1 MYKKKFKQHGLPC
14 PCGQSSDA
22 YAIDFKG
29 DGYCFSCS
37 KPFGNKE
44 KIIAEKTGV
53 EEFEYWPHR
62 GISRGTY
69 EFFDVKTKFV
79 NGEPTETG
87 FIWPS
92 GGVRVRRVGD
102 DIPKSDRF
110 YSKGPMSNPGLFG
123 QDRFDPGSK
132 DGVVIVAGGHDAL
145 ATYEMLGGKYAVV
158 CPTSESVAKR
168 DIANQWNYINSFK
181 KIFICFDN
189 DETGHRAASDIAPLF
204 DFHKVYHV
212 RLTTHKDPNEY
223 LEAKEVDS
231 FRKIF
236 ENAKRFSPDNIISS
250 FGDIREALKKDSESQ
265 IGTYP
270 FSSLQTNTYGLH
282 EGEVVVVKARRG
294 VGKQLAL
301 DTKIPTPSGWTT
313 IADLKEN
320 AVIFG
325 ADGKSTTV
333 TYITPVQYDVPC
345 FKIIFNDKTSV
356 IAGGPHRWKVLKSGK
371 WSIKTTQE
379 MFDHGVTDNCVNNN
393 RSYYQVPL
401 NKPLDLPE
409 QNLPVDPYF
418 LGLWLGDGHSY
429 SANITV
435 GGDDID
441 EFSKQILKRN
451 SFLSFC
457 KKYKNAYS
465 VRIDG
470 LKHSQLVFLN
480 LLKNKHI
487 PIIYLRS
494 SIEQRK
500 ELLRGLMDSDGYA
513 GPNNFEFSSSN
524 KILADQTTELIRS
537 LGMPARIRQ
546 KQAKLYGVDKKIN
559 YTITFSSKDKND
571 VFSYKRKLDKSY
583 ECTTTRTE
591 RKTIR
596 SIIPVD
602 SVPSRCLTV
611 DNEDHLF
618 LCGDGFTVTHNT
630 ELLRAI
636 EHHLLKTTKANL
648 GLIHLEEDT
657 ATTIK
662 AIAGYEL
669 SVPATLPDCGLSEED
684 ILEGY
689 KKAVSDDEGRVH
701 LYLSFD
707 REDEELLFN
716 NIRFLVAAAGCKV
729 IVLDHITWLATG
741 RDDDD
746 ERKKLDR
753 ISQGLKLL
761 AKELRF
767 CLIMISHVNAQ
778 GGTRGSAN
786 IENVANTI
794 ISLDREEKHPDPFT
808 RSVVNI
814 MLEKVRLGGRTG
826 PAGKAVFN
834 VMTGRLEELTDQS
847 FKEID
852 AQEFKI

>member
-14 PCGQSSDA
+14 PCGESSDA
-22 YAIDFKG
+22 YALDFKG

-37 KPFGNKE
+37 KPFSKKE
-44 KIIAEKTGV
+44 KVIDTVKTGV

-69 EFFDVKTKFV
+69 EFFNVKTKFID
-79 NGEPTETG
+79 GEPSEVG

-92 GGVRVRRVGD
+92 GGVRIRRLGEDVA
-102 DIPKSDRF
+102 KSDRF
-110 YSKGPMSNPGLFG
+110 YSKGSMNNPGLFG
-123 QDRFDPGSK
+123 QDKFDPGSK
-132 DGVVIVAGGHDAL
+132 DGIVIVAGGHDVL
-145 ATYEMLGGKYAVV
+145 ATHEMLGGKYAVV

-168 DIANQWNYINSFK
+168 DVANQWNYVNSFK

-189 DETGHRAASDIAPLF
+189 DEAGYKAASDIAPLF

-223 LEAKEVDS
+223 LEAQQVDS

-250 FGDIREALKKDSESQ
+250 FSDIREALRKDSESQ

-270 FSSLQTNTYGLH
+270 LSSLQMNTYGLH

-294 VGKQLAL
+294 VGK
-301 DTKIPTPSGWTT
+301 
-313 IADLKEN
+313 
-320 AVIFG
+320 
-325 ADGKSTTV
+325 
-333 TYITPVQYDVPC
+333 
-345 FKIIFNDKTSV
+345 
-356 IAGGPHRWKVLKSGK
+356 
-371 WSIKTTQE
+371 
-379 MFDHGVTDNCVNNN
+379 
-393 RSYYQVPL
+393 
-401 NKPLDLPE
+401 
-409 QNLPVDPYF
+409 
-418 LGLWLGDGHSY
+418 
-429 SANITV
+429 
-435 GGDDID
+435 
-441 EFSKQILKRN
+441 
-451 SFLSFC
+451 
-457 KKYKNAYS
+457 
-465 VRIDG
+465 
-470 LKHSQLVFLN
+470 
-480 LLKNKHI
+480 
-487 PIIYLRS
+487 
-494 SIEQRK
+494 
-500 ELLRGLMDSDGYA
+500 
-513 GPNNFEFSSSN
+513 
-524 KILADQTTELIRS
+524 
-537 LGMPARIRQ
+537 
-546 KQAKLYGVDKKIN
+546 
-559 YTITFSSKDKND
+559 
-571 VFSYKRKLDKSY
+571 
-583 ECTTTRTE
+583 
-591 RKTIR
+591 
-596 SIIPVD
+596 
-602 SVPSRCLTV
+602 
-611 DNEDHLF
+611 
-618 LCGDGFTVTHNT
+618 T

-636 EHHLLKTTKANL
+636 EHHLLKTTKVNL

-657 ATTIK
+657 GTTIK

-669 SVPATLPDCGLSEED
+669 SVPATLPDCGLSEDD
-684 ILEGY
+684 ILQGY
-689 KKAVSDDEGRVH
+689 KQAVSDDEGRVH

-794 ISLDREEKHPDPFT
+794 ISLDRDEKHPDPFT
-808 RSVVNI
+808 RSVVHV

-834 VMTGRLEELTDQS
+834 IMTGKLEELTDQS
-847 FKEID
+847 YKEID
-852 AQEFKI
+852 VKEFAI